1 MLLQLEINLANRCSG
16 SPVGIESFQFV
27 HALVL
32 KAQLS
37 GLMGLPLKHPPFS
50 RSLGESTFQSFGDCT
65 ALSMNA
71 AVDGA
76 AGEISKLTPFSSVH
90 AHPCRAGPAGGE

>member
-65 ALSMNA
+65 ALSIECRCRRSGWRNFKA
-71 AVDGA
+71 YSIQQCAC
-76 AGEISKLTPFSSVH
+76 TPL
-90 AHPCRAGPAGGE
+90 